1 MDIVL
6 EKRRPDADLDGL
18 CECFISESPNR
29 RAVADPHI
37 HQHFELLYC
46 LSGSYRLTVE
56 HQSFELHAGDV
67 ALIHPMEPHQTCTL
81 DMDNNRYIVL
91 KFIPETL
98 YSSSQPMFDLKCIFP
113 YLHFSEQRCYVYTSE
128 QLEGSDMEMLLRRIL
143 MEREKEEYGYEL
155 ALRAYVSQVLLWF
168 LRAWHKERGAAAM
181 DDRSIVRL
189 QTAIR
194 YIDDHLDE
202 NIRIEDVADAL
213 SMGLSTFSR
222 FFTNAAG
229 MNFPA
234 YVRIRRLSRAAALLM
249 QTDLSIT
256 EIALET
262 GFSSASYLTLCFR
275 THYHLTPTR
284 FRRKLGMQSDAVPAE
299 LHAKHG

>member
-1 MDIVL
+1 MDIIL
-6 EKRRPDADLDGL
+6 EKRRPDADLEGL

-29 RAVADPHI
+29 HAVAKPHI

-56 HQSFELHAGDV
+56 HQSFELHEGDA

-81 DMDNNRYIVL
+81 DKDDNSYIVL

-98 YSSSQPMFDLKCIFP
+98 YSASQPMFDMKYIFP
-113 YLHFSEQRCYVYTSE
+113 YLHFSEQKCYVYTAD
-128 QLEGSDMEMLLRRIL
+128 QLEGSDMEKLLRYIL
-143 MEREKEEYGYEL
+143 AERAEEQYGYEL
-155 ALRAYVSQVLLWF
+155 ALRAYVSQVLIWF
-168 LRAWHKERGAAAM
+168 LRAWHKGRHAAVT
-181 DDRSIVRL
+181 DEKSLVRL
-189 QTAIR
+189 QAAIR

-202 NIRIEDVADAL
+202 EIRTEEVAAAL

-222 FFTNAAG
+222 FFSAVSG
-229 MNFPA
+229 MSFPA
-234 YVRIRRLSRAAALLM
+234 YVRTRRLGRAAELLIR
-249 QTDLSIT
+249 TELSIT
-256 EIALET
+256 DIALET

-284 FRRKLGMQSDAVPAE
+284 FRRKLGLRPETIDPY
-299 LHAKHG
+299 LRK

>member
-1 MDIVL
+1 MDVIL

-29 RAVADPHI
+29 HAVAHPHI

-56 HQSFELHAGDV
+56 RQCFELHCGDA

-81 DMDNNRYIVL
+81 DKDDNSYIVL

-98 YSSSQPMFDLKCIFP
+98 YSASQPMFDLKSVFP
-113 YLHFSEQRCYVYTSE
+113 YVHLSKQRCYVYTAE
-128 QLEGSDMEMLLRRIL
+128 QLSGSGMEQLLRRIL
-143 MEREKEEYGYEL
+143 EERAREQYGYEF

-168 LRAWHKERGAAAM
+168 IRAWHEARQAEAM
-181 DDRSIVRL
+181 DERSLVRL
-189 QTAIR
+189 QTAIE
-194 YIDDHLDE
+194 YIDSHLDE
-202 NIRIEDVADAL
+202 NIKIDDVAEAL

-222 FFTNAAG
+222 FFSTASG
-229 MNFPA
+229 MSFPA
-234 YVRIRRLSRAAALLM
+234 FVRTRRLGRAAALLI

-262 GFSSASYLTLCFR
+262 GFASASYLTLCFR
-275 THYHLTPTR
+275 THYHLTPSR
-284 FRRKLGMQSDAVPAE
+284 FRNKLSRDAGGEAG
-299 LHAKHG
+299 K